1 MMIKLFVESLG
12 CPKNTVD
19 TELMI
24 GYLKYSGDVTLTD
37 NIKESDVILINTCGF
52 IEPAKEE
59 SIDEILN
66 AIEVKKQY
74 KNKKIVV
81 AGCLYE
87 RYKEELK
94 KSLPEVDEFI
104 GVYNLESITQKILGK
119 KFSNPKPYLLRDIIT
134 PKHIGYLK
142 IAEGC
147 SNGCSFCAIPLI
159 KGGFKSRGIDELM
172 EEASCLADKGVK
184 ELYIIAQDTTAYMF
198 DKNKKDSITELLRNL
213 ETIDGIEWIRLMYTY
228 PSYITDK
235 LLETMASSKKIL
247 NYIDVPFQHVNNK
260 VLKSM
265 NRKYTKKEILE
276 LVKKLK
282 DKNITIRSTFIVGY
296 PEETQSDFDELCDFL
311 ENYELDW
318 VGFFKYYHEENTQA
332 YKLRDLSESIKNER
346 VCIAEEL
353 QEEIY
358 LKKHQQMIGKEFDI
372 IIDKKS
378 DEMPNFFEA
387 RTKRSAYEID
397 GIVFIEGKNLKP
409 GKIIRAKMEQIINN
423 TDFIATAAKN
433 SIKA

>member
-1 MMIKLFVESLG
+1 MIKLFVESLG

-24 GYLKYSGDVTLTD
+24 GYLKYSGDVILTES
-37 NIKESDVILINTCGF
+37 IEESDVILINTCGF

-59 SIDEILN
+59 SVDEILN
-66 AIEVKKQY
+66 AVEVKKQY

-87 RYKEELK
+87 RYKKELRE
-94 KSLPEVDEFI
+94 SLPEVDDFI
-104 GVYNLESITQKILGK
+104 GVYELESITK
-119 KFSNPKPYLLRDIIT
+119 KVLNKEFYHPQPYLLREIIT

-147 SNGCSFCAIPLI
+147 SNGCSFCSIPSI
-159 KGGFKSRGIDELM
+159 KGGFKSREVDELTN
-172 EEASCLADKGVK
+172 EAAHLAKNGTK

-198 DKNKKDSITELLRNL
+198 DKHRENALSELLRNL

-228 PSYITDK
+228 PSFVTDR
-235 LLETMASSKKIL
+235 LLDTISSSKKIL
-247 NYIDVPFQHVNNK
+247 NYIDMPLQHVNNK

-265 NRKYTKKEILE
+265 NRKYTKNDI
-276 LVKKLK
+276 VKLIEKLK
-282 DKNITIRSTFIVGY
+282 NMNTTIRSTFIVGY
-296 PEETQSDFDELCDFL
+296 PQETQEDFDELCDFL
-311 ENYELDW
+311 EKYKLDW
-318 VGFFKYYHEENTQA
+318 AGFFKYYHEENTKA
-332 YKLRDLSESIKNER
+332 YELNDLSEDVKNER
-346 VCIAEEL
+346 LCIAEEL

-358 LKKHQQMIGKEFDI
+358 LEKHQQLVGREFDTV
-372 IIDKKS
+372 IDKKS
-378 DEMPNFFEA
+378 NEMPNFFEA

-397 GIVFIEGKNLKP
+397 GIVFIKDESLKP
-409 GKIIRAKMEQIINN
+409 GQIVRAKMEHIVNS
-423 TDFIATAAKN
+423 TDFIATRVKN

>member
-1 MMIKLFVESLG
+1 MIKLFVESLG